1 MLGEQRLGRCLQGLG
16 DDRVNRSITYQ
27 DTANQDTVNQD
38 TASKDFV
45 TKAEG
50 MK

>member
-1 MLGEQRLGRCLQGLG
+1 MLGEQRLGRRLQGLG

-27 DTANQDTVNQD
+27 DTANRD

-45 TKAEG
+45 IKAEG